1 MTVLTV
7 TIADQSAFDKK
18 SSEITYLQRVIDL
31 LKNEIGR
38 SHGTVTSGTIL
49 GTNPAGVAN
58 SSLGSWTYVSSAS
71 NP

>member
-7 TIADQSAFDKK
+7 TITDQSFDRK
-18 SSEITYLQRVIDL
+18 SAEVAYLQRVLDL

-38 SHGTVTSGTIL
+38 ARGTVTSGTII
-49 GTNPAGVAN
+49 GQNPAGVAN

-71 NP
+71 NS

>member
-1 MTVLTV
+1 MTVLV
-7 TIADQSAFDKK
+7 ITITDQAFDKK
-18 SSEITYLQRVIDL
+18 SAEVAYLQRTLDL

-38 SHGTVTSGTIL
+38 ARGTVTSGPTL
-49 GTNPAGVAN
+49 GQNAAGVAN